1 MNEKKIKVTD
11 KRLFTQEGELKEEYR
26 HLEVEPEEPSTREP
40 AGDEPPPVEPSS
52 TGPSPPLGSSEPE
65 LVDGPESAAPSFF
78 DLVAA
83 VAQPIALYL
92 GDVKMP
98 DGESMENLQLARMHI
113 DLLEILQVK
122 SAGNLT
128 DQENGFLEDLLYQ
141 LRLRYVEKSKQGSE
155 N

>member
-11 KRLFTQEGELKEEYR
+11 KRLFTQDGELKEEYR
-26 HLEVEPEEPSTREP
+26 HLEDEESAPQMSEPIVAETPPVETPRSEPST
-40 AGDEPPPVEPSS
+40 PVE
-52 TGPSPPLGSSEPE
+52 SSENQPA
-65 LVDGPESAAPSFF
+65 VGPEAAPSFL

-98 DGESMENLQLARMHI
+98 DGESMENLPLARLHI
-113 DLLEILQVK
+113 DLLEILQQK

-128 DQENGFLEDLLYQ
+128 DQEKGFLEDLLYQ
-141 LRLRYVEKSKQGSE
+141 LRLRYVEKSE
-155 N
+155 

>member
-11 KRLFTQEGELKEEYR
+11 KRLFTQEGDLKEEYR
-26 HLEVEPEEPSTREP
+26 HLEEEESVSAPVPDSNETAGPSTSEP
-40 AGDEPPPVEPSS
+40 AGNEPPLIGSPSS
-52 TGPSPPLGSSEPE
+52 ETEP
-65 LVDGPESAAPSFF
+65 APSFF

-98 DGESMENLQLARMHI
+98 DGESMENLQLARLHI
-113 DLLEILQVK
+113 DLLEVLQQR
-122 SAGNLT
+122 SAGNLN
-128 DQENGFLEDLLYQ
+128 DQETAFLEDFLYQ
-141 LRLRYVEKSKQGSE
+141 LRLRYVEKSKQSSE

>member
-1 MNEKKIKVTD
+1 VNEKKLKVTD

-26 HLEVEPEEPSTREP
+26 HLEAEPEETSTREP
-40 AGDEPPPVEPSS
+40 AAGEPPPVESSS
-52 TGPSPPLGSSEPE
+52 TGASPLVGSSEPE
-65 LVDGPESAAPSFF
+65 MVEGPGSAPSFF

-98 DGESMENLQLARMHI
+98 DGESMENLQLARLHI
-113 DLLEILQVK
+113 DLLEILQMK

-141 LRLRYVEKSKQGSE
+141 LRLRYVEKSEQGRE

>member
-11 KRLFTQEGELKEEYR
+11 KRLFTQEGELKEEFR
-26 HLEVEPEEPSTREP
+26 HLEDEEPELA
-40 AGDEPPPVEPSS
+40 AGEPPPVESPS
-52 TGPSPPLGSSEPE
+52 TRPSIAAGDSGRETVVS
-65 LVDGPESAAPSFF
+65 PESAPSFF

-98 DGESMENLQLARMHI
+98 DGESMENLQLARLHI
-113 DLLEILQVK
+113 DLLEILQQK
-122 SAGNLT
+122 SAGNLN
-128 DQENGFLEDLLYQ
+128 DQEKGFLEDLLYQ
-141 LRLRYVEKSKQGSE
+141 LRLRYVEKTEQGSE

>member
-11 KRLFTQEGELKEEYR
+11 KRLFTQEGELRDEYR
-26 HLEVEPEEPSTREP
+26 HLEDEDSAAQVSESAAIEAPADESPPSE
-40 AGDEPPPVEPSS
+40 
-52 TGPSPPLGSSEPE
+52 PSPPGESAESRPA
-65 LVDGPESAAPSFF
+65 VGPEAAPSFF

-98 DGESMENLQLARMHI
+98 DGESMENLPLARLHI
-113 DLLEILQVK
+113 DLLEILQQK

-128 DQENGFLEDLLYQ
+128 DQESTFLEDLLYQ
-141 LRLRYVEKSKQGSE
+141 LRLRYVEKSKQDSE
-155 N
+155 S